1 MKERKKKKEKKK
13 EKKKKEGEAEEEG
26 RKEEEEE
33 ELLLGETVLGLR
45 LDQTRIQMFGS
56 NWSVW
61 LDPMTVAHK
70 IRRAAAELTDTS
82 CWSTSVSSWCHYYY
96 THWSSGD
103 NGPQSSI
110 TLHKTSSAAES
121 WDPRLQLQLPN
132 VITTRHTLSEPPSW
146 GSWGLRW
153 YSSAGKESQPKHNI
167 DHRRH
172 QQPQQG
178 QQSES
183 KAEASVGAGQVL
195 LLWCGTR
202 SRRPHPSDRD
212 WWLTPSFS
220 LSTFTSRPQI
230 SPDLYCSG
238 TSSKKLSAVTGGYVL
253 QSCHVFFP
261 NQTFLIN

>member
-1 MKERKKKKEKKK
+1 MKLFWDYVWIRPGSKCS
-13 EKKKKEGEAEEEG
+13 
-26 RKEEEEE
+26 
-33 ELLLGETVLGLR
+33 
-45 LDQTRIQMFGS
+45 DQTDLFDLIQ
-56 NWSVW
+56 W
-61 LDPMTVAHK
+61 LLPIRLEEQLRSWQTHPVGAHPSPHGV
-70 IRRAAAELTDTS
+70 II
-82 CWSTSVSSWCHYYY
+82 
-96 THWSSGD
+96 
-103 NGPQSSI
+103 I
-110 TLHKTSSAAES
+110 TLIDPVETTDLSPPSPSIKQVLLQNPETLDFSCSYQMSS
-121 WDPRLQLQLPN
+121 PPC
-132 VITTRHTLSEPPSW
+132 HTLSEPPSW

-153 YSSAGKESQPKHNI
+153 YSSAGKESQPTHNI

-261 NQTFLIN
+261 TKHFWLIKHKRSMWCQW